1 MIVIY
6 EIKIILK
13 LSRLIVEHIIVLL
26 ILILKALIQGFKRM
40 IIKVWHILKGVF
52 ISLKNSLFGEIERE
66 NLTLEN
72 DEWHGIYCSVSLLQ
86 TNYELGK
93 LTNKEKAMQHIN
105 RLKERC
111 LEYKEKYKS
120 DMCSRQ
126 EQILNELENKMRE

>member
-1 MIVIY
+1 MLD

-13 LSRLIVEHIIVLL
+13 LSRLVIEHLVILL
-26 ILILKALIQGFKRM
+26 ILILKALIQGVKKA

-52 ISLKNSLFGEIERE
+52 ISLRNAIFGEIERD
-66 NLTLEN
+66 NLVIEERE
-72 DEWHGIYCSVSLLQ
+72 DWHSIYASVSLLH
-86 TNYELGK
+86 TNYELGR
-93 LTNKEKAMQHIN
+93 LTNKEKALEHIV

-126 EQILNELENKMRE
+126 EQILEELENKMKE

>member
-1 MIVIY
+1 MID

-40 IIKVWHILKGVF
+40 IIKVCHILKGVC
-52 ISLKNSLFGEIERE
+52 ISLKSSLFGEYESE
-66 NLTLEN
+66 NLTLERE
-72 DEWHGIYCSVSLLQ
+72 DWYSIYCSVSLLH

-111 LEYKEKYKS
+111 KEYKEKYKS
-120 DMCSRQ
+120 DMCNRQ
-126 EQILNELENKMRE
+126 MTILEELENKMKSSQ